1 MTFNPTTCSKLP
13 RRCWP
18 PSGRWIRSAATPIS
32 NCCTS
37 STAWRWRP
45 YAMRRERRC
54 LSRPARSSPTSP
66 QIRRRSNAMRLA
78 DRASALLAPGGP
90 ISRAMSGFE
99 PRAAQVQMARAV
111 ADTLE
116 EGGVLLV
123 EAPTG
128 SGKGLAYLAAL
139 AAYLSRRPEFKAVA
153 STATITLQEQLIRK
167 DLPVITDAVGGL
179 PAALLKGMGRYLCLL
194 KWRGLSRSEEHTSE
208 LQSRLHLVCRL
219 LLEKKNK

>member
-1 MTFNPTTCSKLP
+1 
-13 RRCWP
+13 
-18 PSGRWIRSAATPIS
+18 
-32 NCCTS
+32 
-37 STAWRWRP
+37 
-45 YAMRRERRC
+45 
-54 LSRPARSSPTSP
+54 
-66 QIRRRSNAMRLA
+66 MRLA

-90 ISRAMSGFE
+90 ISRAMPGFE
-99 PRAAQVQMARAV
+99 PRPAQAQMARAV
-111 ADTLE
+111 ADTLD

-139 AAYLSRRPEFKAVA
+139 AAYLSRRHEFKAVA

-194 KWRGLSRSEEHTSE
+194 KWRGLSQE
-208 LQSRLHLVCRL
+208 LSLIPPADLEAFGRWVASTKSGDQNELPLVPSWWVRPRAGSCGCAAGPTAAPS
-219 LLEKKNK
+219 